1 MFKVR
6 LPGMVFL
13 LLLTLILILTGCTSP
28 GEGEGAALDQ
38 LPPEE
43 GEGEPAETNSEEPAE
58 SGTVPPGPREGQAAP
73 DFTLSDPEGETY
85 SLADFHGQV
94 VALTFWNSG
103 CRYCLWELSL
113 LDTLQ
118 REEEGEVV
126 VLVVNIGDS
135 AATVAELWE
144 QEGYETIAL
153 LDDGTIAAEYLVW
166 PIPDNLIIDDQ
177 GVITFR
183 SPGLL
188 PLEEL
193 RRAVAEARE

>member
-28 GEGEGAALDQ
+28 GEGEGAAPDQ

-94 VALTFWNSG
+94 VALTFG
-103 CRYCLWELSL
+103 
-113 LDTLQ
+113 TAA
-118 REEEGEVV
+118 
-126 VLVVNIGDS
+126 
-135 AATVAELWE
+135 AATAFGNYPFWTPCS
-144 QEGYETIAL
+144 GKRK
-153 LDDGTIAAEYLVW
+153 GRWWCW
-166 PIPDNLIIDDQ
+166 PSTS
-177 GVITFR
+177 VI
-183 SPGLL
+183 L
-188 PLEEL
+188 P
-193 RRAVAEARE
+193 RP